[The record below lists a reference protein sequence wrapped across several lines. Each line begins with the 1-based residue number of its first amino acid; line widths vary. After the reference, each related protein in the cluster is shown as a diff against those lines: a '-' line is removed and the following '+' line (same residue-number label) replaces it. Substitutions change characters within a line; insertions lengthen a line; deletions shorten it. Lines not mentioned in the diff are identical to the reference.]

1 MRKNRLI
8 VFLICALVMALVLC
22 GCQATPEHGA
32 VTSKNDGTYEAALQN
47 NVSPTFE
54 PATAAPET
62 TAETST
68 NMEQPQQP
76 ATYTDSFTNAS
87 GDVTINLS
95 FQEPIINTAQP
106 VIQVRPMEFSG
117 EQVQKI
123 AAAIFGNEPVYENTQ
138 QMSKAEI
145 EAAIL
150 ELRQTI
156 SDWSGMLSYYGGDET
171 LAQSVK
177 DDYERRIASL
187 ELSYQNAPDGIERTA
202 CSWQFHS
209 DDYYMS
215 PEQASNFVDEG
226 HRYIKASAM
235 VNGLP
240 YTLTACNREATDYRI
255 HDLSVGLDD
264 TVLSYDDLK
273 NISTA
278 APTKEDLQAMA
289 QEMIAKMDIGQWAPA
304 SDDEVGLLGF
314 SSNDSSS
321 NFRTIAY
328 TRVYDG
334 IRATLYEG
342 GLTKADAY
350 ASNYYYES
358 LTFLFCGD
366 VLYRFEYMGPL
377 QVVAAVNQNVQTLPF
392 NDILS
397 AAKQQMQMFTPEQ
410 LMLPDGNIVVDVGH
424 IEWGLSRIRIRDN
437 ATDFYLTPTCAFF
450 GTAKA
455 YDANGQVIK
464 DQWMD
469 PDGTTHE
476 QQAQCPV
483 LLAVVNAVDGSI
495 IDTQQGY

>member
-1 MRKNRLI
+1 MRKVRLI
-8 VFLICALVMALVLC
+8 AFLLSTLVMILVLC

-47 NVSPTFE
+47 NESPAFE
-54 PATAAPET
+54 PTTAAPEPT
-62 TAETST
+62 IEA
-68 NMEQPQQP
+68 NMDVEQPQQQ

-95 FQEPIINTAQP
+95 LQEPIINTAQP

-123 AAAIFGNEPVYENTQ
+123 ATAIFGNEPIYENTQ

-187 ELSYQNAPDGIERTA
+187 ELAYQNAPDGIERTP

-240 YTLTACNREATDYRI
+240 YTLTACNREAADYRI
-255 HDLSVGLDD
+255 HDISVGLDD

-278 APTKEDLQAMA
+278 APTKEDLQARA
-289 QEMIAKMDIGQWAPA
+289 QELIAKMDIGQWAPA
-304 SDDEVGLLGF
+304 SDDEVSLLGF
-314 SSNDSSS
+314 SPNDSSS
-321 NFRTIAY
+321 NFSTIAY
-328 TRVYDG
+328 TREYDG
-334 IRATLYEG
+334 LRATLYDG

-358 LTFLFCGD
+358 LTFTFCGD
-366 VLYRFEYMGPL
+366 VLYRFEYVGPL
-377 QVVAAVNQNVQTLPF
+377 QIVDTVNQNVQTLPF

-397 AAKQQMQMFTPEQ
+397 AAKQQMQMFTTEQ
-410 LMLPDGNIVVDVGH
+410 LMLPDGNIVVDVEH

-437 ATDFYLTPTCAFF
+437 ATDFYLTPTCTFF
-450 GTAKA
+450 GTAKV
-455 YDANGQVIK
+455 YDANGQVVK
-464 DQWMD
+464 EQWMA

-476 QQAQCPV
+476 QDVQSSV
-483 LLAVVNAVDGSI
+483 LLATVNAVDGSI